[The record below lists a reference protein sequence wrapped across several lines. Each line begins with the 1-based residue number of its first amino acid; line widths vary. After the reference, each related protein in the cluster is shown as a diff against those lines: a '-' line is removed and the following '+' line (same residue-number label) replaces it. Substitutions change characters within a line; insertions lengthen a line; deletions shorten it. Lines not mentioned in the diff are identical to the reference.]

1 MLQISDLTLRIAGR
15 PLLEGAS
22 LSLPLKAK
30 AGFVGRNGAGK
41 TTLFRALAGDIAPD
55 SGGISL
61 PKGMRIGR
69 VEQEAPGGPLSLIET
84 VLAGDRERTRLLAEA
99 EQATDAH
106 RIAEIH
112 ARLGDIDAHRAEAR
126 AARILA
132 GVGFDAEAQQR
143 PCAEFSGGWRM
154 RVALAG
160 LLFEEPD
167 LLLLDE
173 PTNYLDLEGTMWL
186 ERYLSRYPHTLIVI
200 SHDRDLLNS
209 AVDSIIHL
217 IDRRLTLWRG
227 GYDSFERQYREKRI
241 LREKQRQKQEA
252 ERKHM
257 QAYVDRFR
265 YKATK
270 ARQAQS
276 RLKAIARL
284 QPVVEITQE
293 NAIPFRF
300 PEPERPLSPPII
312 RVEGVSVGYVPG
324 KPVLSKLDLR
334 IDEDDRIALLGKNGN
349 GKSTFAKLAAEM
361 LEPETGTTTRARKL
375 RVGFFA
381 QHQLELLDPARSAL
395 AHVRALMP
403 DAPEARVRSRVA
415 QMGLATEKMDTVAGN
430 LSGGEKARL
439 MMGLA
444 AFQSPHLLILDEPTN
459 HLDID
464 SREALVRAL
473 NDFSGAVILV
483 THDRHLIEACADRLW
498 LVDGGTVTPFDGDID
513 DYRRMVLGR
522 SDGAEPKDLAHT
534 AQPQVSQKD
543 QRRAAALRREALAP
557 LRKKIKRREEL
568 IESLRKEIQALD
580 DALAAPDLYSS
591 EPERATTLA
600 KERAEK
606 VHAFARAE
614 SEWLDL
620 SEELEAAQS
629 AEAAE

>member
-41 TTLFRALAGDIAPD
+41 TTLFRALAGDVAPD

-69 VEQEAPGGPLSLIET
+69 VEQEAPGGPEPLIET

-112 ARLGDIDAHRAEAR
+112 ARLADIDAHRAEAR

-132 GVGFDAEAQQR
+132 GLGFDAEAQQR

-186 ERYLSRYPHTLIVI
+186 ERYLARYPHTLIVI

-252 ERKHM
+252 ERRHM

-284 QPVVEITQE
+284 QPIVEITQE

-312 RVEGVSVGYVPG
+312 RMEGVSVGYAPG
-324 KPVLSKLDLR
+324 KPVLSNLDLR

-361 LEPETGTTTRARKL
+361 LKQETGMTTRARKL

-415 QMGLATEKMDTVAGN
+415 QMGLATEKMDTVAGS

-522 SDGAEPKDLAHT
+522 SDGAEPKDM
-534 AQPQVSQKD
+534 AQVAPPQVSQRD
-543 QRRAAALRREALAP
+543 QRRAAAQRREALAP
-557 LRKKIKRREEL
+557 LRKKIKRREVL
-568 IESLRKEIQALD
+568 IETLRKEIQVLD
-580 DALAAPDLYSS
+580 SALAAPDLYSS
-591 EPERATTLA
+591 DPERATTLA

-620 SEELEAAQS
+620 SEELEAAEGS
-629 AEAAE
+629 EAAE